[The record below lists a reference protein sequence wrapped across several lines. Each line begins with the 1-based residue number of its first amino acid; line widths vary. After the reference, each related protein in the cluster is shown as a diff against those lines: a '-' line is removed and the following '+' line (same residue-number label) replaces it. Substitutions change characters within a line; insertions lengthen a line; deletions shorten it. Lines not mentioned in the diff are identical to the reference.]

1 MRFSTIYQENDFVL
15 SYELFPPKSDKGMAD
30 LETNLKTL
38 LAYSP
43 HFITCTYGAGGS
55 DQGRTLETLATVQKM
70 TPTPVA
76 SHLTCVQATRDDLK
90 NYLNQ
95 AKEQGVQNIVAIRG
109 DVPEGETEFQA
120 IDGGFR
126 YGNELAQFI
135 HDEFP
140 DMGIAVGGYPEKHPE
155 ARNIFHDVDN
165 LKRKVDAGAD
175 IIITQL
181 FYKNDSYMNFLD
193 SCAASGITIP
203 IVPGILPI
211 TNYKQV
217 QRITALCGAKLPV
230 GLANAL
236 EHCQDDPE
244 EQLKVGIEHAV
255 KQAAELMEH
264 DVPGI
269 HFYVLNKCKATA
281 AILDQLNFNH

>member
-1 MRFSTIYQENDFVL
+1 MRFSTIYEQNDFVL
-15 SYELFPPKSDKGMAD
+15 SYELFPPKTDKGMAD
-30 LETNLKTL
+30 LETNLQTL
-38 LAYSP
+38 LTYSP

-70 TPTPVA
+70 TDAPVA
-76 SHLTCVQATRDDLK
+76 SHLTCVQATQQDLK
-90 NYLNQ
+90 DYLNQ
-95 AKEQGVQNIVAIRG
+95 ARDQGVDNIVAIRG

-120 IDGGFR
+120 TEGGFR
-126 YGNELAQFI
+126 YGNELAEFI
-135 HDEFP
+135 HNEFP

-155 ARNIFHDVDN
+155 ARNIFNDVDN

-175 IIITQL
+175 IVITQL
-181 FYKNDSYMNFLD
+181 FYKNESFFNFLD
-193 SCAASGITIP
+193 NCAASGVTIP

-217 QRITALCGAKLPV
+217 QRISALCGAKLPI

-236 EHCQDDPE
+236 EHHKDDPE
-244 EQLKVGIEHAV
+244 GQLEIGIEHAV
-255 KQAAELMEH
+255 QQSKELMERG
-264 DVPGI
+264 VPGI

-281 AILDQLNFNH
+281 AILDQLNLRH